1 MGNLSG
7 GNAQKV
13 VVAKWM
19 SISPA
24 ILLLDEPTQGID
36 VGAKAEIYQLI
47 NQLAKAGIGVIVVSS
62 DLVEI
67 INLCNRIIVMKE
79 GTISGELVGDEITE
93 DQVMLYAMGVKTN
106 EAC

>member
-1 MGNLSG
+1 M
-7 GNAQKV
+7 
-13 VVAKWM
+13 AKWM

>member
-1 MGNLSG
+1 M
-7 GNAQKV
+7 
-13 VVAKWM
+13 
-19 SISPA
+19 
-24 ILLLDEPTQGID
+24 
-36 VGAKAEIYQLI
+36 
-47 NQLAKAGIGVIVVSS
+47 SS

-93 DQVMLYAMGVKTN
+93 DQVMLYAMGVKAN

>member
-1 MGNLSG
+1 
-7 GNAQKV
+7 
-13 VVAKWM
+13 M
-19 SISPA
+19 SVPRQRS
-24 ILLLDEPTQGID
+24 
-36 VGAKAEIYQLI
+36 I

-79 GTISGELVGDEITE
+79 GAISGELVGDEITE
-93 DQVMLYAMGVKTN
+93 DQVMLYAMGVKAN

>member
-1 MGNLSG
+1 
-7 GNAQKV
+7 
-13 VVAKWM
+13 M